1 MTTTLRPSEP
11 LQQSADGGRSRTY
24 DICVNSR
31 RVGSVHVATDP
42 AFGAASGLIERLRV
56 EEPDRG
62 RGRGTVAALASE
74 EVLRSWGCGEVQVS
88 VPADAEAALRL
99 ARSLGYTERSRN
111 MAKELPAAP
120 PELPEGFAY
129 RPVTESEFEEWSAAS
144 RAAFAQSWIDRGVP
158 EEQALAKA
166 EDGRRRFLPQGLAT
180 PGVTVVV
187 GLRDGRVVGHL
198 WVGRMECDQGAGT
211 AFVFEVEVV
220 EGERGKGY
228 GRALML
234 LAERIALDAGERLVE
249 LHVFANNIPA
259 IRLYESL
266 GYRATCIN
274 SAKPLL

>member
-120 PELPEGFAY
+120 PALPEGFAH
-129 RPVTESEFEEWSAAS
+129 RPVTEPEFEEWSARS

-198 WVGRMECDQGAGT
+198 WVGRMERDPGAGT

-234 LAERIALDAGERLVE
+234 LAEHMALDAGERLVA
-249 LHVFANNIPA
+249 LHVFANNTPA

-266 GYRATCIN
+266 GYRTTCIN